1 MRSAFRRGIE
11 LLSEQGS
18 DSSRSQ
24 EQNAKNVEFAS
35 ENIEGV
41 CGRVPRN
48 VTQLKPVIDKLIR
61 KVVMIAI

>member
-41 CGRVPRN
+41 CGGVPRN